1 MGLISITNISVP
13 WRDALLPASFRGAL
27 FHVEAGAKESGR
39 RIVIHQYPKKDTPY
53 AEDMGRRVRTFTVR
67 GYCITFPVETGVPN
81 YSRDYR
87 TARDALIG
95 ALESSAGP
103 GVLQL
108 PTIEPIMVV
117 NPQYRW
123 SEEEKLGGYC
133 VFDMTFVEFGS
144 PPSAPEVSSVS
155 NLTTYSQLMKDR
167 IQESMAGLGANTQA
181 AATQAPR
188 LTGAPLQT
196 FGPQRPI

>member
-1 MGLISITNISVP
+1 MGLIKITNIKVP
-13 WRDALLPASFRGAL
+13 WRDELMPASFRGAL

-67 GYCITFPVETGVPN
+67 GYCITFPVETGLPN
-81 YSRDYR
+81 YSVDYR
-87 TARDALIG
+87 TARDALID
-95 ALESSAGP
+95 ALESSTGP

-108 PTIEPIMVV
+108 PTIAPLMVV

-155 NLTTYSQLMKDR
+155 NLAAKSQEMKDR
-167 IQESMAGLGANTQA
+167 IQVAMAGLD
-181 AATQAPR
+181 AATQRNALQAPR

-196 FGPQRPI
+196 FGPPRPI